1 MIKGSIQ
8 EEDITCQYISNQN
21 RGTKYIK
28 QILTDIK
35 EETDKNKIIVED
47 VNSLLTSIGSSS
59 RQKINM
65 AALVHN
71 KPNGFI
77 DI

>member
-1 MIKGSIQ
+1 MKASTQ
-8 EEDITCQYISNQN
+8 EDTMLINTYVPNI
-21 RGTKYIK
+21 GLPKYIK

-35 EETDKNKIIVED
+35 EETDKNTVIIED
-47 VNSLLTSIGSSS
+47 LNSLLISIGSPST
-59 RQKINM
+59 QKINM

-71 KPNGFI
+71 RPYGFI

>member
-1 MIKGSIQ
+1 M
-8 EEDITCQYISNQN
+8 
-21 RGTKYIK
+21 
-28 QILTDIK
+28 LTDIK
-35 EETDKNKIIVED
+35 EETDKNTIIVED
-47 VNSLLTSIGSSS
+47 FNSLLTSIGSSS

-71 KPNGFI
+71 SPNGFI